1 MKISVVCGN
10 GLGTSLM
17 MEVAL
22 KGIIKDLGV
31 DATVEHMDLGSVAGS
46 SSDIYVGTRDIST
59 QIQSQG
65 VKGIIVSLD
74 NMVDKVAMKERL
86 SEALKQLGAL

>member
-17 MEVAL
+17 MEMSL

-31 DATVEHMDLGSVAGS
+31 DATVDHMDLGSVAGS
-46 SSDIYVGTRDIST
+46 SSDIYVGTRDIAQ
-59 QIQSQG
+59 QIMNQG
-65 VKGIIVSLD
+65 VSGKVVSLD
-74 NMVDKVAMKERL
+74 NMVDKVAMKDRL
-86 SEALKQLGAL
+86 VEALLP

>member
-22 KGIIKDLGV
+22 KAIIKDLGV
-31 DATVEHMDLGSVAGS
+31 EASVEHMDLGSVAGS
-46 SSDIYVGTRDIST
+46 SSDIYVGTRDIAT
-59 QIQSQG
+59 QIQNQG
-65 VKGIIVSLD
+65 VHGLVVSLD
-74 NMVDKVAMKERL
+74 NMIDKVAMKDRL

>member
-22 KGIIKDLGV
+22 KGIIKELGV
-31 DATVEHMDLGSVAGS
+31 DANVEHMDLGSVAGS
-46 SSDIYVGTRDIST
+46 SSDIYIGTRDIT
-59 QIQSQG
+59 AQIQNQG

-74 NMVDKVAMKERL
+74 NMVDKIAMKDRL
-86 SEALKQLGAL
+86 SDALKQLGVL

>member
-17 MEVAL
+17 MEMAL
-22 KGIIKDLGV
+22 KGIVKDLGI
-31 DATVEHMDLGSVAGS
+31 DANVEHMDLGSVAGS
-46 SSDIYVGTRDIST
+46 SSDIYIGTRDIAT

-65 VKGIIVSLD
+65 VQGIVVSLD
-74 NMVDKVAMKERL
+74 NMVDKVAMKDRL
-86 SEALKQLGAL
+86 CDALKQLGAL